1 MECAG
6 PKLDILSPAQ
16 GTQWKREG
24 KECKSQRSEKFCGT
38 LSSEHNEAIAFC
50 TREFIQLS
58 LPVKTKQNTSSY
70 DWPTT
75 NSIYMG
81 RG

>member
-24 KECKSQRSEKFCGT
+24 KECKSQRSER
-38 LSSEHNEAIAFC
+38 SSVAHCLLN
-50 TREFIQLS
+50 TMKP
-58 LPVKTKQNTSSY
+58 LPSALVNSY
-70 DWPTT
+70 
-75 NSIYMG
+75 SY
-81 RG
+81 RYL